1 VGRGGTI
8 LWREGGFRLSSGHCV
23 GAPLRGRE
31 IAAGDAEIA
40 TGEGELAVER
50 LLRARR
56 CDAGWRHGEV
66 VVDAHATYI
75 RCSRDNKI

>member
-1 VGRGGTI
+1 LPRSACQGR
-8 LWREGGFRLSSGHCV
+8 V
-23 GAPLRGRE
+23 
-31 IAAGDAEIA
+31 EIA

-56 CDAGWRHGEV
+56 CDAGWRRGEA

-75 RCSRDNKI
+75 RCSRDNKISMSLTGVVWLKNRIVHIVF